1 MAIDKADILTFL
13 KDEPVSEKKEDEKK
27 IGLKKRISRISSKY

>member
-27 IGLKKRISRISSKY
+27 